1 MVKNKAL
8 WSATLAFFLI
18 IQTVY
23 FWEGKTGLFAFPII
37 VGLCIFYL
45 ILFFLLIQQL
55 VLLTK
60 KKFKEKHRIYISSTL
75 AIVLISTAFFPSGI
89 IDFEKFEGKDVL
101 VAGWTGS
108 AGCTTILKFK
118 ENGKLY
124 KRVTCFGIKTMNS
137 RYYIKN
143 DTIFFVNNIDSKLED
158 QYQFAIIGKSRLS
171 WNNRDGLF
179 SYKTKND
186 SLPNEL
192 IIVYDKLAL
201 KKRYKN

>member
-1 MVKNKAL
+1 MVKNKTL

-37 VGLCIFYL
+37 TGLCIFYL
-45 ILFFLLIQQL
+45 ILFFLLVQQL

-60 KKFKEKHRIYISSTL
+60 KKFKEKQRIYISSTL

-101 VAGWTGS
+101 IAGWTGS
-108 AGCTTILKFK
+108 AGCTTMLKFK

-137 RYYIKN
+137 GYYIKN
-143 DTIFFVNNIDSKLED
+143 DTIFFVNNSDSKLED
-158 QYQFAIIGKSRLS
+158 QYQFAIIGKSNLS
-171 WNNRDGLF
+171 WNNEQALF
-179 SYKTKND
+179 SYKTKGD
-186 SLPNEL
+186 SLPQEL

-201 KKRYKN
+201 KKRHKN